1 MIFDKDFSFLRLR
14 DNFDDAKNLGESPLA
29 SINYNN
35 QIRLSKGEVYF
46 QISNSPTSIVFND
59 NYEVFL
65 VDCNDTEIEDIT
77 ESIFIEEFFDTN
89 AIKQIRFEYLCNSEH
104 YEKELSFRFRNTL
117 NDDVWYTNLVRITE
131 YDKHLTTRFVYKH
144 NCDLYG
150 TQYGRSDYYQAI
162 RLNAYYRNPINEDTR
177 DEYHEITTNNTIGQR
192 NIKKRKRRYLTPSIN
207 NWVAQRIDT
216 MIISN
221 EFYVDCW
228 KMTNTTPI
236 EFIEP
241 VLDSNISQSEFIL
254 NPDLSYRTFE
264 YDYQIFEGL
273 QLTNFNPFGN
283 YLTGYQITELTA
295 ESNIDIELLTG
306 SVRVLDTSNTLIY
319 EFTEADMVIVNNN
332 QLTIN
337 SVGTPVESLQN
348 GNYYVKVDAGLLTG
362 LNVLNKSISSK
373 DTWYFNITDGD
384 YSSNDYNTND
394 YLTN

>member
-77 ESIFIEEFFDTN
+77 ESVFIEEFFDTN
-89 AIKQIRFEYLCNSEH
+89 AIKQIRWEYLCNSEH
-104 YEKELSFRFRNTL
+104 YSTELSFRFRNTL

-221 EFYVDCW
+221 ELYVDCW

-283 YLTGYQITELTA
+283 YLTGYQITELTS

-306 SVRVLDTSNTLIY
+306 SVRVFDTSNTLIY

-337 SVGTPVESLQN
+337 SIGTPVESLQN
-348 GNYYVKVDAGLLTG
+348 GNYYVKVDAGLVTG
-362 LNVLNKSISSK
+362 LNVLNKSIYDK
-373 DTWYFNITDGD
+373 DTWAFSILEGQFNRLQF
-384 YSSNDYNTND
+384 NNTQF
-394 YLTN
+394 LTN

>member
-35 QIRLSKGEVYF
+35 QIRLAKGEVYF

-65 VDCNDTEIEDIT
+65 VDCNDTEIEDVT

-89 AIKQIRFEYLCNSEH
+89 AIKQIRWEYLCNSEH
-104 YEKELSFRFRNTL
+104 YGKELSFRFRNTL

-162 RLNAYYRNPINEDTR
+162 RLNTYYRNPINEDTR
-177 DEYHEITTNNTIGQR
+177 DEYHEITTNNTVGQR
-192 NIKKRKRRYLTPSIN
+192 NIKKRKRRYLLPSIN

-221 EFYVDCW
+221 ELYVDCW

-283 YLTGYQITELTA
+283 YITGYQITELTA
-295 ESNIDIELLTG
+295 ESNLDIELLTG
-306 SVRVLDTSNTLIY
+306 SVRVFDTSNTLIY
-319 EFTEADMVIVNNN
+319 EFTESDMVIVNNN

-362 LNVLNKSISSK
+362 IGVLNKTITGSSN
-373 DTWYFNITDGD
+373 WAFNITDGD
-384 YSSNDYNTND
+384 YNSNDYNTND

>member
-46 QISNSPTSIVFND
+46 QISNSPTPIVFND

-77 ESIFIEEFFDTN
+77 EFVFIEEFFDTN
-89 AIKQIRFEYLCNSEH
+89 GIKQIRWEYLCNSEH
-104 YEKELSFRFRNTL
+104 YATELSFRFRNTL

-162 RLNAYYRNPINEDTR
+162 RLNTYYRNPINEDTR
-177 DEYHEITTNNTIGQR
+177 DEYHEITTNNTVGQR
-192 NIKKRKRRYLTPSIN
+192 NIKKRKRRYLLPSVN

-221 EFYVDCW
+221 ELYVDCW
-228 KMTNTTPI
+228 KMTNTTPV

-264 YDYQIFEGL
+264 YEYQIFEGL
-273 QLTNFNPFGN
+273 ILNNFNPFGS
-283 YLTGYQITELTA
+283 YVSGYTIEALSTD
-295 ESNIDIELLTG
+295 SNINIELLTG
-306 SVRVLDTSNTLIY
+306 SVKVFDSSNTLIY
-319 EFTEADMVIVNNN
+319 EFTESDMVINNDK
-332 QLTIN
+332 QLKIIST
-337 SVGTPVESLQN
+337 GTPVENLPN
-348 GNYYVKVDAGLLTG
+348 GEYYVNVDAGLVTG
-362 LNVLNKSISSK
+362 LSILNDGISGSTRWAFTLL
-373 DTWYFNITDGD
+373 DGQFNRLQF
-384 YSSNDYNTND
+384 NNTQF
-394 YLTN
+394 LTN

>member
-35 QIRLSKGEVYF
+35 QIRLAKGEVYF

-77 ESIFIEEFFDTN
+77 ESVFIEEFFDTN
-89 AIKQIRFEYLCNSEH
+89 AIKQIRWEYLCNSEH

-177 DEYHEITTNNTIGQR
+177 DEYHEITTNNTVGQR
-192 NIKKRKRRYLTPSIN
+192 NIKKRKRRYLLPSVN

-221 EFYVDCW
+221 ELYVDCW
-228 KMTNTTPI
+228 KMTNTTPV

-273 QLTNFNPFGN
+273 VLNNFNPFGN

-319 EFTEADMVIVNNN
+319 EFTESDMVIVNNN

-362 LNVLNKSISSK
+362 LNIVNKSISSK
-373 DTWYFNITDGD
+373 DTWYFNILDGD

>member
-77 ESIFIEEFFDTN
+77 ESVFIEEFFDTN
-89 AIKQIRFEYLCNSEH
+89 AIKQIRWEYLCNSEH
-104 YEKELSFRFRNTL
+104 YSTELSFRFRNTL

-221 EFYVDCW
+221 ELYVDCW

-283 YLTGYQITELTA
+283 YLTGYQITELSA
-295 ESNIDIELLTG
+295 ESNLDIELLTG
-306 SVRVLDTSNTLIY
+306 SVRVFDTSNTLIY
-319 EFTEADMVIVNNN
+319 EFTEADMVIVNDN

-337 SVGTPVESLQN
+337 SIGTPVESLQN
-348 GNYYVKVDAGLLTG
+348 GNYYVKVDAGLVTG
-362 LNVLNKSISSK
+362 LNVLNKSIYDK
-373 DTWYFNITDGD
+373 DTWAFSILEGQFNRLQF
-384 YSSNDYNTND
+384 NNTQF
-394 YLTN
+394 LTN

>member
-89 AIKQIRFEYLCNSEH
+89 AIKQIRWEYLCNSEH
-104 YEKELSFRFRNTL
+104 YATELSFRFRNTL

-177 DEYHEITTNNTIGQR
+177 DEYHEITTNNTVGQR
-192 NIKKRKRRYLTPSIN
+192 NIKKRKRRYLLPSVN

-221 EFYVDCW
+221 ELYVDCW
-228 KMTNTTPI
+228 KMTNTTPV

-264 YDYQIFEGL
+264 YEYQIFEGL
-273 QLTNFNPFGN
+273 ILNNFNPFGS
-283 YLTGYQITELTA
+283 YVSGYTIEALSTD
-295 ESNIDIELLTG
+295 SNINIELLTG
-306 SVRVLDTSNTLIY
+306 SVKVFDSSNTLIY
-319 EFTEADMVIVNNN
+319 EFTESDMVINNDK
-332 QLTIN
+332 QLKIIST
-337 SVGTPVESLQN
+337 GTPVENLPN
-348 GNYYVKVDAGLLTG
+348 GQYYVNVDAGLVTG
-362 LNVLNKSISSK
+362 LSILNDGISGSTRWAFTLL
-373 DTWYFNITDGD
+373 DGQFNRLQFNN
-384 YSSNDYNTND
+384 SQF
-394 YLTN
+394 LTN